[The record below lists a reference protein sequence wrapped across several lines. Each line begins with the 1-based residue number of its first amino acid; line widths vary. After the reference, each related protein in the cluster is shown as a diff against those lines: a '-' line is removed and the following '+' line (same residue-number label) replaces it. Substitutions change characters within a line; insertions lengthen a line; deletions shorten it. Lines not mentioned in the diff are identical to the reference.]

1 MAEHIRTDKTGHI
14 LTLTISREQKR
25 NALNDAMYAT
35 LADALEAAETDP
47 DIRVVLLLADGESFT
62 AGNDIAEFATPGA
75 SPVNVFRFLQ
85 ALARATK
92 PLLAAVQG
100 KAVGIGTT
108 LLLHCDYVVLA
119 EDAVLITPFVNLGLV
134 PEAGSSLLLPA
145 RIGHA
150 RAYAMF
156 ALGEPVAAP
165 QAFAWGL
172 ANKIV
177 PNAEL
182 GPAIAAVAHRLAAL
196 PPDALR
202 ATKQLMRQ
210 AARITAQIDTENK
223 LFQERLASAEARE
236 AFSAFFERRAPDFSK
251 KA

>member
-47 DIRVVLLLADGESFT
+47 DIRAIVLLADGESFT
-62 AGNDIAEFATPGA
+62 AGNDIAEFATQGA
-75 SPVNVFRFLQ
+75 SPANVFRFLQ

-108 LLLHCDYVVLA
+108 LLLHCDYIILA

-156 ALGEPVAAP
+156 ALGEPVAAS
-165 QAFAWGL
+165 QALAWGL
-172 ANKIV
+172 ANQIV
-177 PNAEL
+177 PNAAL
-182 GPAIAAVAHRLAAL
+182 APTITAVAHRLAAL
-196 PPDALR
+196 PPAALR

-210 AARITAQIDTENK
+210 AEHITAQIDTENE
-223 LFQERLASAEARE
+223 LFIERLASAEARE
-236 AFSAFFERRAPDFSK
+236 AFSAFFERRPPNFSK
-251 KA
+251 I